1 MTRKRGRFPPGAICI
16 HRPEGGRKTCAV
28 PVVRRNTGM
37 DEQVRK
43 RRKWLTIALL
53 TIPVWLVGSGGFG
66 VWLYFRHQA
75 EKEREEVARFS
86 QNVSSVALE
95 KDLRTVVLSIGERN
109 PASNS
114 GKGLT
119 QTAAWI
125 EGSLGPSNAGYPVK
139 HLAGPVEAKNS
150 WPLLWVTVRGTKPE
164 APAIWVMA
172 AYDSP
177 VGSRGVE
184 AGATA
189 VVAGMAAAQALA
201 ADKPQRSVHFLFVP
215 HGNSRSELAGQTWA
229 KVRQIVQTEGSPL
242 AVVCLDAMGAGETLW
257 VSSRDTESV
266 VLPTVGTL
274 GKIVGAEVICL
285 NDGHDLSSELF
296 ALGLPAVRVATRAPL
311 AEGESDET
319 LPQADVFA
327 ASTGRLVEWIRRISA
342 LP

>member
-1 MTRKRGRFPPGAICI
+1 
-16 HRPEGGRKTCAV
+16 
-28 PVVRRNTGM
+28 M
-37 DEQVRK
+37 DEQVPK
-43 RRKWLTIALL
+43 GRKWLTIALL
-53 TIPVWLVGSGGFG
+53 TIPVWLLASGGFG
-66 VWLYFRHQA
+66 VWLYFQHQA

-86 QNVSSVALE
+86 QNVSSGALE
-95 KDLRTVVLSIGERN
+95 KDLRTLAFSIGERN
-109 PASNS
+109 PAANS

-139 HLAGPVEAKNS
+139 HLAGPVEGKNS
-150 WPLLWVTVRGTKPE
+150 WPLLWLTVRGAKPE

-177 VGSRGVE
+177 VSSRGVE
-184 AGATA
+184 ADATA

-215 HGNSRSELAGQTWA
+215 HGNSRSELAGQTLS
-229 KVRQIVQTEGSPL
+229 KVRQLVQTEGNPL
-242 AVVCLDAMGAGETLW
+242 AVVCLDAMGAGEALW
-257 VSSRDTESV
+257 VSSRDTENA

-296 ALGLPAVRVATRAPL
+296 TLGLPAVRVATRAPL